1 MTIES
6 NVRGIRTTGDSS
18 THLRIEDST
27 IKSNSQ
33 EGVLVKANGDV
44 VFLRSVFKDNNYG
57 VRSKSLLKLRITGCV
72 FANKAYGVE
81 AHGVLPDV
89 RIHDTNFS
97 DVRRGLDLSL
107 SYQREDVQNITV
119 QNCTFSE
126 QKRNIYYNEAA
137 LYVYVSNTPYR
148 INIVDCLFHD
158 NDRGIRM
165 HSNSYSAR
173 LVLFRNTF
181 SKNRGNTL
189 TVSGFR
195 GNGRL
200 TINNCSFVANA
211 GDHVVRIDEEGT
223 HSVIKNNTFINNT
236 ATATMYFKN
245 TKPGQM
251 NCTQNAFSNP
261 QAKFELMIETQ
272 WTDVYTIN
280 ASYNW
285 WGTMN
290 TTLIRSKIR
299 DFFLDMSRAEAL
311 LSPIYEDLS
320 LDSSKTFNIS
330 FDFDIDG
337 EKRGGRLTE
346 DTVLIPDNQT
356 TLDFTIHVPRGKTL
370 TIRSNGTLQFAQGT
384 GIFVQ
389 GKTIH
394 MRAYTY
400 TCLHAGFMHIRT

>member
-1 MTIES
+1 VTIES

-27 IKSNSQ
+27 VKSNSQ
-33 EGVLVKANGDV
+33 EGVLLKAHGDV
-44 VFLRSVFKDNNYG
+44 VFLRSVFKVNNYG
-57 VRSKSLLKLRITGCV
+57 VRSESLLKLRITGCV
-72 FANKAYGVE
+72 FANRAYGLE
-81 AHGVLPDV
+81 ARGVLPDV
-89 RIHDTNFS
+89 RIHDTKFS
-97 DVRRGLDLSL
+97 DVNRGIDLSL
-107 SYQREDVQNITV
+107 SYQTEDVHNIIV

-126 QKRNIYYNEAA
+126 QKRNSYNEAA
-137 LYVYVSNTPYR
+137 LRVYISNTAYI

-158 NDRGIRM
+158 NARCIRM
-165 HSNSYSAR
+165 YGTSNSAR
-173 LVLFRNTF
+173 LVLLGNTF
-181 SKNRGNTL
+181 LKNRGNTL

-223 HSVIKNNTFINNT
+223 HSVINNNTFINNT
-236 ATATMYFKN
+236 ATTTLHFQN
-245 TKPGQM
+245 TKHGQM
-251 NCTQNAFSNP
+251 DCTQNAFSNP
-261 QAKFELMIETQ
+261 QAKFELMIETP
-272 WTDVYTIN
+272 WADAYTIN

-290 TTLIRSKIR
+290 TTLIRSRIR
-299 DFFLDMSRAEAL
+299 DFFLDMARAEVL
-311 LSPIYEDLS
+311 LSPIYEDPMW
-320 LDSSKTFNIS
+320 DSSKTFNIS
-330 FDFDIDG
+330 SDFDMDG

-394 MRAYTY
+394 MRAYRR
-400 TCLHAGFMHIRT
+400 TCMPAGFMHMRI